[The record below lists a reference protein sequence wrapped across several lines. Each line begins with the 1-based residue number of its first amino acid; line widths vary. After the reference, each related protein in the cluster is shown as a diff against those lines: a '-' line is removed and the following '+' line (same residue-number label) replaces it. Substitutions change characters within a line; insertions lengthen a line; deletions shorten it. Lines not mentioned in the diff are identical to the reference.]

1 MDKQFSDF
9 MAFVPDDFEERMIQ
23 FWMDDEKL
31 DRNDAL
37 CAYRNNDFKQ
47 LCARITGKEF
57 LFKPDLGYSHADT
70 NGKLCFE
77 AIDDCFVIP
86 VSILEQPKCN

>member
-1 MDKQFSDF
+1 MEKQFTDF
-9 MAFVPDDFEERMIQ
+9 MAFVPDDFEERFIQ
-23 FWMDDEKL
+23 YWMEDEKL
-31 DRNDAL
+31 SRDEVISVYVDD
-37 CAYRNNDFKQ
+37 DFNAFCKSVS
-47 LCARITGKEF
+47 GKEL

-70 NGKLCFE
+70 NGNLCFE

>member
-1 MDKQFSDF
+1 MEKQFTDF
-9 MAFVPDDFEERMIQ
+9 MAFVPDDFEEKMIQ
-23 FWMDDEKL
+23 FWMADEKL
-31 DRNDAL
+31 ARDDVLPAYYDDA
-37 CAYRNNDFKQ
+37 FKE
-47 LCARITGKEF
+47 LCARISGKEF

-86 VSILEQPKCN
+86 VSILENLKCN